1 MITNFDICYGCDK
14 PLAKSA
20 RQRVNPCL
28 CAGCGGKRG
37 NRVGP
42 DPVKAIC
49 NKLRKSSKPLTKEEL
64 LIERAA
70 WESLNFRVDDEDLV
84 IG

>member
-1 MITNFDICYGCDK
+1 MITNFEICYGCDK
-14 PLAKSA
+14 ALAKSA

-49 NKLRKSSKPLTKEEL
+49 NKLRKASKPLTKEEL

-70 WESLNFRVDDEDLV
+70 WESQNLRIDDEDRV

>member
-1 MITNFDICYGCDK
+1 
-14 PLAKSA
+14 L
-20 RQRVNPCL
+20 
-28 CAGCGGKRG
+28 
-37 NRVGP
+37 
-42 DPVKAIC
+42 KAIC
-49 NKLRKSSKPLTKEEL
+49 NKLRKASKPLTKEEL

>member
-1 MITNFDICYGCDK
+1 MVTNFEICYGCDK
-14 PLAKSA
+14 ALAKSA
-20 RQRVNPCL
+20 RQRVKPCL
-28 CAGCGGKRG
+28 CAGCGGKRRG
-37 NRVGP
+37 GA
-42 DPVKAIC
+42 DPLKAIC
-49 NKLRKSSKPLTKEEL
+49 NKLRKSSEL